1 MRRAISDAMMTA
13 GSALALVLGLVM
25 IDADV
30 RQQIALRLSSNPA
43 AEIAA
48 TGDRV
53 RALASVIAV
62 AAREQTLA
70 HAPLAIFTLVAIVL
84 VLFMLRT

>member
-1 MRRAISDAMMTA
+1 MRRVISDAMMTA
-13 GSALALVLGLVM
+13 GSALALVVALVM

-30 RQQIALRLSSNPA
+30 RQQISLRLSSHPA
-43 AEIAA
+43 AELAS
-48 TGDRV
+48 TGERV
-53 RALASVIAV
+53 RDLASVIAV

-70 HAPLAIFTLVAIVL
+70 HAPLAIFTLAAVVL

>member
-13 GSALALVLGLVM
+13 GGVLALVVGLVM

-43 AEIAA
+43 GELAA

-53 RALASVIAV
+53 RALASVVAV

>member
-13 GSALALVLGLVM
+13 GSALALVVALVL
-25 IDADV
+25 IDGDV
-30 RQQIALRLSSNPA
+30 RQQISLRLSSHPA
-43 AEIAA
+43 AELAA
-48 TGDRV
+48 SGEHV
-53 RALASVIAV
+53 RDLASVIAM

-70 HAPLAIFTLVAIVL
+70 HAPLAIFTLAAVVL

>member
-1 MRRAISDAMMTA
+1 MRGAMTDAMLTA
-13 GSALALVLGLVM
+13 GSALALIAGLLVV
-25 IDADV
+25 DADV
-30 RQQIALRLSSNPA
+30 RQQLAMRLSSNPA
-43 AEIAA
+43 TELAA

-53 RALASVIAV
+53 RTIASVIVV

-70 HAPLAIFTLVAIVL
+70 HAPLAIFTLVAVVL

>member
-1 MRRAISDAMMTA
+1 MRRAMTDAMLTA
-13 GSALALVLGLVM
+13 GSALALIAGLLV

-30 RQQIALRLSSNPA
+30 RQQLALRLASNPA
-43 AEIAA
+43 TELAA

-53 RALASVIAV
+53 RAIASVIFV

-70 HAPLAIFTLVAIVL
+70 HAPLAIFTLAAVVL

>member
-1 MRRAISDAMMTA
+1 MTDAMLTA
-13 GSALALVLGLVM
+13 GSALALIAGLLV

-30 RQQIALRLSSNPA
+30 RRQLALRLASNPTG
-43 AEIAA
+43 ELVA

-53 RALASVIAV
+53 RAIASVVFV

-70 HAPLAIFTLVAIVL
+70 HEPLAIFTLAAVVL
-84 VLFMLRT
+84 VVFMLRT